1 MTEASVNYVID
12 VLKGIK
18 PLIEPE
24 WFEVLGFLECHRISG
39 LFYSKSKELE
49 INLPH
54 KIDKILNQI
63 FKVQKRRVE
72 LLSSN
77 VKEISAKLL
86 KDQVKHVFLKGSVFN
101 NVNNKLG
108 LYQLG
113 ERTSNDIDI
122 LVNSEE
128 ITKISHS
135 LKELGFIQGMYDE
148 DSISIIPFSRKEILE
163 RRMNRGEVAPFIKL
177 TNNPEVPFIEVDVN
191 FSLGNTPDDDIKLL
205 DYMIDNSLIINDKFP
220 LTVLDNELFLIQLLM
235 HQYKE
240 ATLYF
245 MVSRSKDI
253 DLYKLADIYYLFKN
267 KAFKKT
273 RFKELSKKFK
283 LSQKIG
289 FVLNQVSE
297 AFNDNELKKYA
308 ANFKFKEPLIID
320 YDDKKEYQM
329 TASIR
334 FRLKVYNSRGY
345 LIEKEKKP
353 YYRWEFPFGY
363 FRGNRR

>member
-72 LLSSN
+72 ILSGN

-101 NVNNKLG
+101 NVNNILG

-135 LKELGFIQGMYDE
+135 LKELGFIQGKYDE
-148 DSISIIPFSRKEILE
+148 DSNAIIPFSRKEILE

-205 DYMIDNSLIINDKFP
+205 DYMIDNSLIINDKFH
-220 LTVLDNELFLIQLLM
+220 LTVLDNELFLIQLIM

-267 KAFKKT
+267 KAFKKIK
-273 RFKELSKKFK
+273 FKELSKKFK

-289 FVLNQVSE
+289 FVLNQVAE
-297 AFNDNELKKYA
+297 VFDDNELKKYA

-329 TASIR
+329 TASTR
-334 FRLKVYNSRGY
+334 FRLKVFNSKSF
-345 LIEKEKKP
+345 LLEVTKKP